1 MRTIKTKR
9 NAFRYN
15 ADIENQ
21 SLLQEPTYYDV
32 AGNIDRCDIK
42 NSEVIKEAVDE
53 LKIKLNG
60 QSFNQEHFGILEY
73 VPLKLFV
80 FNNQIQRDLLEKQ
93 NGKVI
98 RGFDPRAVE
107 TVQCFL
113 HEGGPNDGKFNCYEG
128 SQRIAVLMRLVWEG
142 IIDED
147 FMVPTQYFKESL
159 IVPGSNLVG
168 EAAANRLFTICNTG
182 KEPISTFFMY
192 RNRVANVRHYD
203 SEDLIDVRHHRVQE
217 VLEKHSLWPSNK
229 RSGARKPGEVTHL
242 ASILETA
249 KVDEG
254 NSNDAFEKGLA
265 NLDWTCKMTHEHFPT
280 DEVDGSFTLALGRFA
295 DACEKSK
302 VTITEE
308 LEKDIVNLVKEKF
321 GSPKGFYLGTKKK
334 LHAFQIEN
342 DLPKAWKDTCLLP
355 RLVLELKYVQGTE
368 EKLPKVSSTVE
379 YDFGDDIV

>member
-1 MRTIKTKR
+1 MRKIKTKR

-15 ADIENQ
+15 ASIENQ
-21 SLLQEPTYYDV
+21 AILKEPTYYTV
-32 AGNIDRCDIK
+32 EENIDRCDIK
-42 NSEVIKEAVDE
+42 ESDDIKQAVKE
-53 LKIKLNG
+53 LKTKLNG
-60 QSFNQEHFGILEY
+60 QSFKQEHFGILEY
-73 VPLKLFV
+73 IPLKKFV
-80 FNNQIQRDLLEKQ
+80 INDQVQRDLVEKQ
-93 NGKVI
+93 NAKVI
-98 RGFDPRAVE
+98 KGFDPRAVE

-128 SQRIAVLMRLVWEG
+128 SQRLAILMRLCWEG

-159 IVPGSNLVG
+159 IVPGSDLVG

-192 RNRVANVRHYD
+192 RNRVANVRHYN
-203 SEDLIDVRHHRVQE
+203 SEDTIDIRYHKVQE

-229 RSGARKPGEVTHL
+229 RSGQRKPGEVTHL
-242 ASILETA
+242 ASILDTA
-249 KVDEG
+249 KVDES
-254 NSNDAFEKGLA
+254 NSDDAFEKGLA
-265 NLDWTCKMTHEHFPT
+265 HLDWVCKMTHEHFPT

-302 VTITEE
+302 VTITEQ
-308 LEKDIVNLVKEKF
+308 LEKDIVDLVKEKF
-321 GSPKGFYLGTKKK
+321 GSPKEFYLGTKKK
-334 LHAFQIEN
+334 LHTFQTEN
-342 DLPKAWKDTCLLP
+342 DLPKAWKDACLLP